1 MPRSDFATSA
11 EYHADAANR
20 AAALIKTTV
29 ARIDAAISMLE
40 ANRHRCGPMTFNA
53 VRDELVRGRRA
64 YLALTDRV
72 DADGA
77 DICGQWGKN
86 GRLSQVDTL
95 VEQVDR
101 ISRAGVYVPYVPPA
115 MAVKA
120 MRADRG
126 LELVR

>member
-11 EYHADAANR
+11 EYHADAAIR
-20 AAALIKTTV
+20 AAALIKMTV
-29 ARIDAAISMLE
+29 ARIDAAIAMLE

-53 VRDELVRGRRA
+53 VRDELVRHRRG
-64 YLALTDRV
+64 YLSLVSRV
-72 DADGA
+72 QADGA
-77 DICGQWGKN
+77 HICGHFGKN

-95 VEQVDR
+95 TEQVDR

-115 MAVKA
+115 LAVKT

-126 LELVR
+126 LEVVR